1 MTVFIEQPLA
11 TTGLLTSSKYSTF
24 LSVSLQGIDDSADK
38 KSVLVTSTIY
48 LLMLALAKLELRKE
62 QTCYIIII

>member
-24 LSVSLQGIDDSADK
+24 LSVSLQAIDDSADK
-38 KSVLVTSTIY
+38 QSVLVTSTIY
-48 LLMLALAKLELRKE
+48 LLMLALAELELRKE